1 MTKVRIL
8 PHRTAA
14 SDAVHWGAWWVRMG
28 GKRLPVE
35 DRLKGW
41 DYATAVT
48 FELQP
53 TVDLELLMASTGI
66 QDPSAFEL
74 LALLDCPA
82 TNQRFIARRMV
93 EQTEDDESNILALE
107 PPPGEIADVVRLS
120 AHVVLA
126 RSLPESTDGAATRVG
141 SRLGQT
147 HVHTLR
153 LEGEASRFPTEAV
166 AFSAIG
172 LESAAWTMQCKFTDL
187 DDSFLGGVRLLVNTE
202 HPASELLLDSEAVE
216 ARAAQSMLRM
226 DVARQLLL
234 HVALDPN
241 LIVDTRREWP
251 EGSVRYVLETMTDL
265 FLGMNLATTLE
276 FARGDLVGFERRLQD
291 RFELLKGIN

>member
-8 PHRTAA
+8 PHRAAA
-14 SDAVHWGAWWVRMG
+14 SDAVHWGSWWVRIG

-41 DYATAVT
+41 DYATPVT

-53 TVDLELLMASTGI
+53 TVDLELLMQSTGI
-66 QDPSAFEL
+66 PDPSAFEL

-82 TNQRFIARRMV
+82 TNRRFIARRAV
-93 EQTEDDESNILALE
+93 EQLEDDESNILALE
-107 PPPGEIADVVRLS
+107 PPLGEIADVVRLS

-126 RSLPESTDGAATRVG
+126 RSLPPSAEGVAARIG
-141 SRLGQT
+141 SRLGNTQ
-147 HVHTLR
+147 VHNLR

-172 LESAAWTMQCKFTDL
+172 LESAAWTMQCKFADL
-187 DDSFLGGVRLLVNTE
+187 DESFLGGVRLLVNTE
-202 HPASELLLDSEAVE
+202 HPASDLLLDNEAVE

-234 HVALDPN
+234 HVALAPD
-241 LIVDTRREWP
+241 LTVDSRKEWP

-276 FARGDLVGFERRLQD
+276 FARGDLVGFERKLQD
-291 RFELLKGIN
+291 RFELLRGIS